1 MAIMFQG
8 LDQLQ
13 IELKNRTDMDK
24 IREVVKKN
32 GAKLQST
39 MMRKANF
46 VKGYQT
52 GTTKRSIEL
61 DIQDNGMTAKVAP
74 GTEYSPYLE
83 YGTRY
88 MQPQP
93 FVGPAFNEVKGQF
106 KADLEKL
113 VK

>member
-1 MAIMFQG
+1 MAVMIQG
-8 LDQLQ
+8 LDELEIALQ
-13 IELKNRTDMDK
+13 NRQDME
-24 IREVVKKN
+24 RVRNVVKEW

-39 MMRKANF
+39 MMRNANF

-61 DIQDNGMTAKVAP
+61 DITDNGMTAKVAP

-88 MQPQP
+88 MQAQP
-93 FVGPAFNEVKGQF
+93 FVKPSYDSIKGGF
-106 KADLEKL
+106 VDAMKNL
-113 VK
+113 VE